1 MQTGQFNDWEYRL
14 SNCVPVAAA
23 AATADGDAGGDD
35 DADRPDL
42 GVHDSISLFVMSSDI
57 CVHHLHHRHHHH
69 LHESVW
75 FNDT

>member
-1 MQTGQFNDWEYRL
+1 MRNVNYCFDYWEYRL
-14 SNCVPVAAA
+14 SNCGAVAAA
-23 AATADGDAGGDD
+23 AAAADGDAGGDD

-42 GVHDSISLFVMSSDI
+42 GLVESLFVMSSDS

>member
-1 MQTGQFNDWEYRL
+1 MSITASIIGSTDCQIVVL
-14 SNCVPVAAA
+14 LLLAAA
-23 AATADGDAGGDD
+23 AADGDAGGDD

-42 GVHDSISLFVMSSDI
+42 GLVESLFVMSSDS